1 MLIVGHD
8 PGVSGALVAV
18 GEDRRVFGYRLIPI
32 YKDKTRHRVS
42 ASVLLAWLRDLG
54 QFTLV
59 SERVGP
65 MPHDTP
71 TTAWTFGSAEASV
84 LACVECLGMPIEFVS
99 PQKWQ
104 RAILKGMPTAGREM
118 IKKSAVLWA
127 RDHYPELRQPLE
139 VKKNSG
145 MADAACIAEL
155 GVRMKTG
162 GLL

>member
-18 GEDRRVFGYRLIPI
+18 GEDRRVFGYRLIPT

-71 TTAWTFGSAEASV
+71 TTV
-84 LACVECLGMPIEFVS
+84 
-99 PQKWQ
+99 
-104 RAILKGMPTAGREM
+104 
-118 IKKSAVLWA
+118 
-127 RDHYPELRQPLE
+127 
-139 VKKNSG
+139 
-145 MADAACIAEL
+145 
-155 GVRMKTG
+155 
-162 GLL
+162 